1 MLLPNINTILN
12 MDIEDIIYPGFNR
25 SLSELNAI
33 TKIKK
38 KSCEIL
44 DLTEIEWVRD
54 VLRQR
59 INENNELDIKFKTPT
74 EKQIDEVSKLVGAD
88 IDMEVLKNNFHKNK
102 RIIGIT
108 SGKGGVGKSTVTSLL
123 GIAFDELGKK
133 VGILDSDIWGYSV
146 PKILGAKFPPIP
158 FNERIFPSKINNLSV
173 ISMEYFVKQDEAVI
187 WRGPM
192 LHKAIEQFLFEV
204 LWQDVDILLIDM
216 PPGTGDVSISL
227 SQFLKYFENIVV
239 TTPQT
244 NATIVAERS
253 GIMSKKVNASI
264 IGVIENMSYMEVE
277 GKKLY
282 PFGKDGGKDL
292 SKKLDVP
299 ILGALP
305 LLEDITVASEGSD
318 LFAFRNNPQFNNIVE
333 IAKEILKFQPKKK
346 PIDLKIN

>member
-1 MLLPNINTILN
+1 MELEN
-12 MDIEDIIYPGFNR
+12 IIYPGFNK
-25 SLSELNAI
+25 SLSELKAI
-33 TKIKK
+33 SKIKK
-38 KSCEIL
+38 KSCEIV

-54 VLRQR
+54 VLKHR
-59 INENNELDIKFKTPT
+59 
-74 EKQIDEVSKLVGAD
+74 IDEVGDFKIKFTKATEDEIQYVSNLVGAD
-88 IDMEVLKNNFHKNK
+88 IDLEELKNSFHKNK

-108 SGKGGVGKSTVTSLL
+108 SGKGGVGKSTITSLL
-123 GIAFDELGKK
+123 GIAFDSLGKK

-158 FNERIFPSKINNLSV
+158 FNERIFPSRINNLNV

-204 LWQDVDILLIDM
+204 LWNDVDVLLIDM

-227 SQFLKYFENIVV
+227 SQFLKYFENIVI

-264 IGVIENMSYMEVE
+264 IGVIENMSYMEVD
-277 GKKLY
+277 GNKIY

-299 ILGALP
+299 FLGELP
-305 LLEDITVASEGSD
+305 LLEDITVSSEGSN
-318 LFAFRNNPQFNNIVE
+318 LFAFKENAEFQNILN
-333 IAKEILKFQPKKK
+333 IANEILKFQPKKK

>member
-1 MLLPNINTILN
+1 
-12 MDIEDIIYPGFNR
+12 
-25 SLSELNAI
+25 
-33 TKIKK
+33 
-38 KSCEIL
+38 
-44 DLTEIEWVRD
+44 
-54 VLRQR
+54 
-59 INENNELDIKFKTPT
+59 
-74 EKQIDEVSKLVGAD
+74 
-88 IDMEVLKNNFHKNK
+88 
-102 RIIGIT
+102 
-108 SGKGGVGKSTVTSLL
+108 
-123 GIAFDELGKK
+123 
-133 VGILDSDIWGYSV
+133 
-146 PKILGAKFPPIP
+146 
-158 FNERIFPSKINNLSV
+158 
-173 ISMEYFVKQDEAVI
+173 
-187 WRGPM
+187 
-192 LHKAIEQFLFEV
+192 
-204 LWQDVDILLIDM
+204 M

-239 TTPQT
+239 TTPQS

-282 PFGKDGGKDL
+282 PFGKDGGQDL

-318 LFAFRNNPQFNNIVE
+318 LFAFRKNPQFNNIVE

>member
-1 MLLPNINTILN
+1 MELEN
-12 MDIEDIIYPGFNR
+12 IIYPGFNK
-25 SLSELNAI
+25 SLSELKAI
-33 TKIKK
+33 SKIKK
-38 KSCEIL
+38 KSCEII

-54 VLRQR
+54 VLKHR
-59 INENNELDIKFKTPT
+59 IEEIGDFKIKFNKAT
-74 EKQIDEVSKLVGAD
+74 EDEIQYVSKLVGAD
-88 IDMEVLKNNFHKNK
+88 IDLEELKNNFHKNK

-108 SGKGGVGKSTVTSLL
+108 SGKGGVGKSTITSLL
-123 GIAFDELGKK
+123 GLAFDELGKK

-158 FNERIFPSKINNLSV
+158 FNERIFPSRINNLNV

-204 LWQDVDILLIDM
+204 LWHDVDVLLIDM

-227 SQFLKYFENIVV
+227 SQFLKYFENIVI

-264 IGVIENMSYMEVE
+264 IGVIENMSYMEVNNN
-277 GKKLY
+277 KIY

-299 ILGALP
+299 FLGELP
-305 LLEDITVASEGSD
+305 LLEEITVSSEGSN
-318 LFAFRNNPQFNNIVE
+318 LFAFKEKPEFKNIVN
-333 IAKEILKFQPKKK
+333 IANQILKFQPKKK

>member
-1 MLLPNINTILN
+1 MELEN
-12 MDIEDIIYPGFNR
+12 IIYPGFNK
-25 SLSELNAI
+25 SLSELKAI
-33 TKIKK
+33 SKIKK
-38 KSCEIL
+38 KSCEIV

-54 VLRQR
+54 VLKHR
-59 INENNELDIKFKTPT
+59 
-74 EKQIDEVSKLVGAD
+74 IDEVGDFKIKFTKATEDEIQYVSNLVGAD
-88 IDMEVLKNNFHKNK
+88 IDLEELKNSFHKNK

-108 SGKGGVGKSTVTSLL
+108 SGKGGVGKSTITSLL
-123 GIAFDELGKK
+123 GIAFDSLGKK

-158 FNERIFPSKINNLSV
+158 FNERIFPSRINNLNV

-204 LWQDVDILLIDM
+204 LWNDVDVLLIDM

-227 SQFLKYFENIVV
+227 SQFLKYFENIVI

-264 IGVIENMSYMEVE
+264 IGVIENMSYMEVD
-277 GKKLY
+277 GSKIY

-299 ILGALP
+299 FLGELP
-305 LLEDITVASEGSD
+305 LLEDITVSSEGSN
-318 LFAFRNNPQFNNIVE
+318 LFAFKENAEFQNILN
-333 IAKEILKFQPKKK
+333 IANEILKFQPKKK

>member
-1 MLLPNINTILN
+1 MELEN
-12 MDIEDIIYPGFNR
+12 IIYPGFNK
-25 SLSELNAI
+25 SLSELKAI
-33 TKIKK
+33 SKIKK
-38 KSCEIL
+38 KSCEIV

-54 VLRQR
+54 VLKHR
-59 INENNELDIKFKTPT
+59 IDEIGDFKIKFTKAT
-74 EKQIDEVSKLVGAD
+74 DEEIQHVSNLVGAD
-88 IDMEVLKNNFHKNK
+88 IDLEELKNNFHKNK

-108 SGKGGVGKSTVTSLL
+108 SGKGGVGKSTITSLL
-123 GIAFDELGKK
+123 GIAFDTLGKK

-158 FNERIFPSKINNLSV
+158 FNERIFPSRINNLNV

-204 LWQDVDILLIDM
+204 LWNDVDVLLIDM

-227 SQFLKYFENIVV
+227 SQFLKYFENIVI

-264 IGVIENMSYMEVE
+264 IGVIENMSYMEVD
-277 GKKLY
+277 GNKIY

-299 ILGALP
+299 FLGELP
-305 LLEDITVASEGSD
+305 LLEDITVSSEGSN
-318 LFAFRNNPQFNNIVE
+318 LFAFKENPEFQNILN
-333 IAKEILKFQPKKK
+333 IANEILKFQPKKK

>member
-1 MLLPNINTILN
+1 MELEN
-12 MDIEDIIYPGFNR
+12 IIYPGFNK
-25 SLSELNAI
+25 SLSELKAI
-33 TKIKK
+33 SKIKK
-38 KSCEIL
+38 KSCEIV

-54 VLRQR
+54 VLKHR
-59 INENNELDIKFKTPT
+59 
-74 EKQIDEVSKLVGAD
+74 IDEVGDFKIKFTKATEDEIQYVSNLVGAD
-88 IDMEVLKNNFHKNK
+88 IDLEELKNSFHKNK

-108 SGKGGVGKSTVTSLL
+108 SGKGGVGKSTITSLL
-123 GIAFDELGKK
+123 GIAFDSLGKK

-158 FNERIFPSKINNLSV
+158 FNERIFPSRINNLNV

-204 LWQDVDILLIDM
+204 LWNDVDVLLIDM

-227 SQFLKYFENIVV
+227 SQFLKYFENIVI

-264 IGVIENMSYMEVE
+264 IGVIENMSYMKVD
-277 GKKLY
+277 GNKIY

-299 ILGALP
+299 FLGELP
-305 LLEDITVASEGSD
+305 LLEDITVSSEGSN
-318 LFAFRNNPQFNNIVE
+318 LFAFKENAEFQNILN
-333 IAKEILKFQPKKK
+333 IANEILKFQPKKK

>member
-1 MLLPNINTILN
+1 MELEN
-12 MDIEDIIYPGFNR
+12 IIYPGFNK
-25 SLSELNAI
+25 SLSELKAI
-33 TKIKK
+33 SKIKK
-38 KSCEIL
+38 KSCEIV

-54 VLRQR
+54 VLKHR
-59 INENNELDIKFKTPT
+59 
-74 EKQIDEVSKLVGAD
+74 IDEVGDFKIKFTKATEDEIQYVSNLVGAD
-88 IDMEVLKNNFHKNK
+88 IDLEELKNSFHKNK

-108 SGKGGVGKSTVTSLL
+108 SGKGGVGKSTITSLL
-123 GIAFDELGKK
+123 GIAFDSLGKK

-158 FNERIFPSKINNLSV
+158 FNERIFPSRINNLNV

-204 LWQDVDILLIDM
+204 LWNDVDVLLIDM

-227 SQFLKYFENIVV
+227 SQFLKYFENIVI

-264 IGVIENMSYMEVE
+264 IGVIENMSYMEVD
-277 GKKLY
+277 GNKIY
-282 PFGKDGGKDL
+282 PFGKDGGKAL

-299 ILGALP
+299 FLGELP
-305 LLEDITVASEGSD
+305 LLEDITVSSEGSN
-318 LFAFRNNPQFNNIVE
+318 LFAFKENAEFQNILN
-333 IAKEILKFQPKKK
+333 IANEILKFQPKKK

>member
-1 MLLPNINTILN
+1 MELEN
-12 MDIEDIIYPGFNR
+12 IIYPGFNK
-25 SLSELNAI
+25 SLSELKAI
-33 TKIKK
+33 SKIKK
-38 KSCEIL
+38 KSCEIV

-54 VLRQR
+54 VLQHR
-59 INENNELDIKFKTPT
+59 IDEIGDFKIKFNKAT
-74 EKQIDEVSKLVGAD
+74 EEEVQYVSNLVGAD
-88 IDMEVLKNNFHKNK
+88 IDLEELKNNFHKNK

-108 SGKGGVGKSTVTSLL
+108 SGKGGVGKSTITSLL
-123 GIAFDELGKK
+123 GIAFDSLGKK

-158 FNERIFPSKINNLSV
+158 FNERIFPSRINNLNV

-204 LWQDVDILLIDM
+204 LWNDVDVLLIDM

-227 SQFLKYFENIVV
+227 SQFLKYFENIVI

-277 GKKLY
+277 GSKIY

-299 ILGALP
+299 FLGELP
-305 LLEDITVASEGSD
+305 LLEDITVSSEGSN
-318 LFAFRNNPQFNNIVE
+318 LFSFKEKPEFQNILN
-333 IAKEILKFQPKKK
+333 IANEILKFQPKKK

>member
-1 MLLPNINTILN
+1 MELEN
-12 MDIEDIIYPGFNR
+12 IIYPGFNK
-25 SLSELNAI
+25 SLSELKAI
-33 TKIKK
+33 SKIKK
-38 KSCEIL
+38 KSCEIV

-54 VLRQR
+54 VLKHR
-59 INENNELDIKFKTPT
+59 
-74 EKQIDEVSKLVGAD
+74 IDEVGDIKIKFTKATEDEIQYVSNLVGAD
-88 IDMEVLKNNFHKNK
+88 IDLEELKNNFHKNK

-108 SGKGGVGKSTVTSLL
+108 SGKGGVGKSTITSLL
-123 GIAFDELGKK
+123 GIAFDSLGKK

-158 FNERIFPSKINNLSV
+158 FNERIFPSRINNLNV

-204 LWQDVDILLIDM
+204 LWNDVDVLLIDM

-227 SQFLKYFENIVV
+227 SQFLKYFENIVI

-264 IGVIENMSYMEVE
+264 IGVIENMSYMEVD
-277 GKKLY
+277 GSKIY

-299 ILGALP
+299 FLGELP
-305 LLEDITVASEGSD
+305 LLEDITVSSEGSN
-318 LFAFRNNPQFNNIVE
+318 LFAFKENAEFQNILN
-333 IAKEILKFQPKKK
+333 IANEILKFQPKKK

>member
-1 MLLPNINTILN
+1 
-12 MDIEDIIYPGFNR
+12 MDLENIIYPGFNK
-25 SLSELNAI
+25 SLSELKAI
-33 TKIKK
+33 SKIKK
-38 KSCEIL
+38 KSCEIV

-54 VLRQR
+54 VLKHR
-59 INENNELDIKFKTPT
+59 IDEIGDFKIKFNKAT
-74 EKQIDEVSKLVGAD
+74 EEEIQYVSKLVGAD
-88 IDMEVLKNNFHKNK
+88 IDPEELKNNFHKNK

-108 SGKGGVGKSTVTSLL
+108 SGKGGVGKSTITSLL
-123 GIAFDELGKK
+123 GLAFDEMGKK

-158 FNERIFPSKINNLSV
+158 FNERIFPSRINNLNV

-204 LWQDVDILLIDM
+204 LWNDVDILLIDM

-227 SQFLKYFENIVV
+227 SQFLKYFENIVI

-277 GKKLY
+277 GKKIY
-282 PFGKDGGKDL
+282 PFGKDGGKNL
-292 SKKLDVP
+292 SNKLDVP
-299 ILGALP
+299 FLGELP
-305 LLEDITVASEGSD
+305 LLEDITVSSEGSN
-318 LFAFRNNPQFNNIVE
+318 LFSFKEKPEFQNILN
-333 IAKEILKFQPKKK
+333 IANEILKFQPKKK

>member
-1 MLLPNINTILN
+1 MNLENIL
-12 MDIEDIIYPGFNR
+12 YPGFNKT
-25 SLSELNAI
+25 LLELNAI
-33 TKIKK
+33 SKVKK
-38 KSCEIL
+38 NSCEIV
-44 DLTEIEWVRD
+44 DFTDIEWVRD

-59 INENNELDIKFKTPT
+59 VAEIGEYQVKFKHPS
-74 EKQIDEVSKLVGAD
+74 DEVFLQTSKLVGAD
-88 IDMEVLKNNFHKNK
+88 REIEDLKNNFHKNK

-108 SGKGGVGKSTVTSLL
+108 SGKGGVGKSTLASLL
-123 GIAFDELGKK
+123 GIAFDSLGKK

-204 LWQDVDILLIDM
+204 LWQDIDILLIDM

-227 SQFLKYFENIVV
+227 SGFVKYFENIVI

-244 NATIVAERS
+244 NATNVAERS

-264 IGVIENMSYMEVE
+264 IGVIENMSYMQASGET
-277 GKKLY
+277 LY
-282 PFGKDGGKDL
+282 PFGKDGGKNL
-292 SKKLDVP
+292 AEKLDVP
-299 ILGALP
+299 LLGQLP
-305 LLEDITVASEGSD
+305 LLEEIIVASEGNN
-318 LFAFRNNPQFNNIVE
+318 LFAFKDHPNFSIITD
-333 IAKEILKFQPKKK
+333 IANKILKFQPKKK

>member
-1 MLLPNINTILN
+1 MEL
-12 MDIEDIIYPGFNR
+12 EDIIYPGFNK
-25 SLSELNAI
+25 SLSELKAI
-33 TKIKK
+33 SKIKK
-38 KSCEIL
+38 KSCEII

-54 VLRQR
+54 VLKHR
-59 INENNELDIKFKTPT
+59 IEEIGDFKIKFNKAT
-74 EKQIDEVSKLVGAD
+74 EDEIQYVSKLVGAD
-88 IDMEVLKNNFHKNK
+88 IDLEELKNNFHKNK

-108 SGKGGVGKSTVTSLL
+108 SGKGGVGKSTITSLL
-123 GIAFDELGKK
+123 GLAFDELGKK

-158 FNERIFPSKINNLSV
+158 FNERIFPSRINNLNV

-204 LWQDVDILLIDM
+204 LWHDVDVLLIDM

-227 SQFLKYFENIVV
+227 SQFLKYFENIVI

-264 IGVIENMSYMEVE
+264 IGVIENMSYMEVDNN
-277 GKKLY
+277 KIY

-292 SKKLDVP
+292 SKKLGVP
-299 ILGALP
+299 FLGELP
-305 LLEDITVASEGSD
+305 LLEEITVSSEGSN
-318 LFAFRNNPQFNNIVE
+318 LFAFKEKPEFKNIVN
-333 IAKEILKFQPKKK
+333 IANQILKFQPKK
-346 PIDLKIN
+346 

>member
-1 MLLPNINTILN
+1 MELEN
-12 MDIEDIIYPGFNR
+12 IIYPGFNKT
-25 SLSELNAI
+25 LSELKAI
-33 TKIKK
+33 SKIKK
-38 KSCEIL
+38 KSCEIV

-54 VLRQR
+54 VLKHR
-59 INENNELDIKFKTPT
+59 
-74 EKQIDEVSKLVGAD
+74 IDEVGDFKIKFTKATEDEIQYVSNLVGAD
-88 IDMEVLKNNFHKNK
+88 IDLEELKNNFHKNK
-102 RIIGIT
+102 RIIGVT
-108 SGKGGVGKSTVTSLL
+108 SGKGGVGKSTITSLL
-123 GIAFDELGKK
+123 GIAFDSLGKK

-158 FNERIFPSKINNLSV
+158 FNERIFPSRINV

-204 LWQDVDILLIDM
+204 LWNDVDVLLIDM

-227 SQFLKYFENIVV
+227 SQFLKYFENIVI

-264 IGVIENMSYMEVE
+264 IGVIENMSYMEVD
-277 GKKLY
+277 GSKIY

-299 ILGALP
+299 FLGELP
-305 LLEDITVASEGSD
+305 LLEDITVSSEGSN
-318 LFAFRNNPQFNNIVE
+318 LFAFKEKAEFQNILN
-333 IAKEILKFQPKKK
+333 IANEILKFQPKKK

>member
-1 MLLPNINTILN
+1 MELEN
-12 MDIEDIIYPGFNR
+12 IIYPGFNK
-25 SLSELNAI
+25 SLSELKAI
-33 TKIKK
+33 SKIKK
-38 KSCEIL
+38 KSCEIV

-54 VLRQR
+54 VLKHR
-59 INENNELDIKFKTPT
+59 IEEIGDFKIKFNKAT
-74 EKQIDEVSKLVGAD
+74 EDEIQYVSKLVGAD
-88 IDMEVLKNNFHKNK
+88 IDLEELKNNFHKNK

-108 SGKGGVGKSTVTSLL
+108 SGKGGVGKSTITSLL
-123 GIAFDELGKK
+123 GLAFDELGKK

-158 FNERIFPSKINNLSV
+158 FNERIFPSRINNLNV

-204 LWQDVDILLIDM
+204 LWHDVDVLLIDM

-227 SQFLKYFENIVV
+227 SQFLKYFENIVI

-264 IGVIENMSYMEVE
+264 IGVIENMSYMEVDNN
-277 GKKLY
+277 KIY

-299 ILGALP
+299 FLGELP
-305 LLEDITVASEGSD
+305 LLEEITVSSEGSN
-318 LFAFRNNPQFNNIVE
+318 LFAFKEKPEFKNIVN
-333 IAKEILKFQPKKK
+333 IANQILKFQPKKK

>member
-1 MLLPNINTILN
+1 MEL
-12 MDIEDIIYPGFNR
+12 EDIIYPGFNK
-25 SLSELNAI
+25 SLSELKAI
-33 TKIKK
+33 SKIKK
-38 KSCEIL
+38 KSCEII

-54 VLRQR
+54 VLKHR
-59 INENNELDIKFKTPT
+59 IEEIGDFKIKFNKAT
-74 EKQIDEVSKLVGAD
+74 EDEIQYVSKLVGAD
-88 IDMEVLKNNFHKNK
+88 IDLEELKNNFHKNK

-108 SGKGGVGKSTVTSLL
+108 SGKGGVGKSTITSLL
-123 GIAFDELGKK
+123 GLAFDELGKK

-158 FNERIFPSKINNLSV
+158 FNERIFPSRINNLNV

-204 LWQDVDILLIDM
+204 LWHDVDVLLIDM

-227 SQFLKYFENIVV
+227 SQFLKYFENIVI

-264 IGVIENMSYMEVE
+264 IGVIENMSYMEVNNN
-277 GKKLY
+277 KIY

-299 ILGALP
+299 FLGELP
-305 LLEDITVASEGSD
+305 LLEEITVSSEGSN
-318 LFAFRNNPQFNNIVE
+318 LFAFKEKPEFKNIVN
-333 IAKEILKFQPKKK
+333 IANQILKFQPKKK

>member
-1 MLLPNINTILN
+1 MELEN
-12 MDIEDIIYPGFNR
+12 IIYPGFNK
-25 SLSELNAI
+25 SLSELKAI
-33 TKIKK
+33 SKIKK
-38 KSCEIL
+38 KSCEIV

-54 VLRQR
+54 VLKHR
-59 INENNELDIKFKTPT
+59 IDEEGDFKIKFTKAT
-74 EKQIDEVSKLVGAD
+74 EDEIQYVTNLVGAD
-88 IDMEVLKNNFHKNK
+88 IDLEELKNSFHKNK

-108 SGKGGVGKSTVTSLL
+108 SGKGGVGKSTITSLL
-123 GIAFDELGKK
+123 GIAFDSLGKK

-158 FNERIFPSKINNLSV
+158 FNERIFPSRINNLNV

-204 LWQDVDILLIDM
+204 LWNDVDVLLIDM

-227 SQFLKYFENIVV
+227 SQFLKYFENIVI

-264 IGVIENMSYMEVE
+264 IGVIENMSYMEVD
-277 GKKLY
+277 GNKIY

-299 ILGALP
+299 FLGELP
-305 LLEDITVASEGSD
+305 LLEDITVSSEGSN
-318 LFAFRNNPQFNNIVE
+318 LFAFKENPEFQNILN
-333 IAKEILKFQPKKK
+333 IANEILKFQPKKK

>member
-1 MLLPNINTILN
+1 MELEN
-12 MDIEDIIYPGFNR
+12 IIYPGFNK
-25 SLSELNAI
+25 SLSELKAI
-33 TKIKK
+33 SKIKK
-38 KSCEIL
+38 KSCEIV

-54 VLRQR
+54 VLKHR
-59 INENNELDIKFKTPT
+59 
-74 EKQIDEVSKLVGAD
+74 IDEVGDFKIKFTKATEDEIQYVSNLVGAD
-88 IDMEVLKNNFHKNK
+88 IDLEELKNSFHKNK

-108 SGKGGVGKSTVTSLL
+108 SGKGGVGKSTITSLL
-123 GIAFDELGKK
+123 GIAFDSLGKK

-158 FNERIFPSKINNLSV
+158 FNERIFPSRINNLNV

-204 LWQDVDILLIDM
+204 LWNDVDILLIDM

-227 SQFLKYFENIVV
+227 SQFLKYFENIVI

-264 IGVIENMSYMEVE
+264 IGVIENMSYMKVD
-277 GKKLY
+277 GNKIY

-299 ILGALP
+299 FLGELP
-305 LLEDITVASEGSD
+305 LLEDITVSSEGSN
-318 LFAFRNNPQFNNIVE
+318 LFAFKENAEFQNILN
-333 IAKEILKFQPKKK
+333 IANEILKFQPKKK